1 MVRIP
6 RPSADAWHTGFGIAY
21 LVMATNLM
29 LTLAALPLV
38 VLLATTRPSA
48 SWPALALAAVAATPG
63 LSAAFAVFRRYTTE
77 RSTDVLRTFWRAWAA
92 GLRRSLALGGL
103 TVGVV
108 VVLVVDVAVLFGSTA
123 GGLLTPVL
131 AVLTLLALATG
142 LLALVAGVE
151 RPDARWRDLLR
162 VALYLAVRRWYL
174 TAVSFLALGL
184 LGGLFTLHPAWA
196 LGLAATPLLYA
207 VWGNCRY
214 SLRPVLAVE
223 TSEPAQV

>member
-1 MVRIP
+1 
-6 RPSADAWHTGFGIAY
+6 
-21 LVMATNLM
+21 
-29 LTLAALPLV
+29 
-38 VLLATTRPSA
+38 
-48 SWPALALAAVAATPG
+48 
-63 LSAAFAVFRRYTTE
+63 
-77 RSTDVLRTFWRAWAA
+77 
-92 GLRRSLALGGL
+92 
-103 TVGVV
+103 
-108 VVLVVDVAVLFGSTA
+108 
-123 GGLLTPVL
+123 
-131 AVLTLLALATG
+131 

-223 TSEPAQV
+223 TSGPAGVRGGSALSPARD